1 MPRRPPAISP
11 TTRCPGLTISTNR
24 KDAALIS
31 TDGDAAAARWLLS
44 PEAVRTQAHGLLA
57 AAERNELQHFSF
69 DAGRLGFAADYV
81 TGTIRQNYPALDIPY
96 HARWRHFVVDGTDR
110 WAASPPA
117 SLDDPLERAR
127 IRIDLAVTSVLLD
140 AGAGD
145 AWRYRDA
152 KTGKSI
158 ARSEGLAIASL
169 DAFLDG
175 LFSADVDQPARTDAP
190 ALTAIDDASLA
201 AAFQVTDE
209 NPLAGLSGRTGLLNR
224 LGHTLQDKP
233 QFFAADAPRIGNLA
247 DHFVSLA
254 RDGTLPAATI
264 LTTLLE
270 AFADIWPGRLEM
282 AGRNLGDTWRHPA
295 AHRQDAA
302 DGHVPFHK
310 LSQWLSY
317 SLVEPLSELGL
328 AVTGPDDLTGLAEYR
343 NGGLMIDTGLLR
355 PKHDGILSTLHEPG
369 SEIIVE
375 WRALTVA
382 LLDRLADAVRERL
395 GKTPAELPLAAV
407 LEGGTWAA
415 GRRIARETRTDG
427 SPPLNIV
434 SDGSVF

>member
-1 MPRRPPAISP
+1 M
-11 TTRCPGLTISTNR
+11 
-24 KDAALIS
+24 
-31 TDGDAAAARWLLS
+31 
-44 PEAVRTQAHGLLA
+44 LA
-57 AAERNELQHFSF
+57 AAERGELRHFSY

-81 TGTIRQNYPALDIPY
+81 TDTIRHNYPTLDIPY

-110 WAASPPA
+110 WATSRLA

-145 AWRYRDA
+145 TWRYRDHA
-152 KTGKSI
+152 SNRQLT
-158 ARSEGLAIASL
+158 RSEGLAIASF

-175 LFSADVDQPARTDAP
+175 LFSADSEQPARADAP
-190 ALTAIDDASLA
+190 ALIAIDDTGLA

-254 RDGTLPAATI
+254 RDGTLPAARI

-282 AGRNLGDTWRHPA
+282 AGRNLGDTWLHPA
-295 AHRQDAA
+295 AEGQGAA
-302 DGHVPFHK
+302 RGHVPFHK

-317 SLVEPLSELGL
+317 SLVEPLTELGL
-328 AVTGPDDLTGLAEYR
+328 TITGPDELTGLAEYR
-343 NGGLMIDTGLLR
+343 NGGLMIDTGLLNA
-355 PKHDGILSTLHEPG
+355 KHDGIVGALHEPG

-382 LLDRLADAVRERL
+382 LLDRLAGEVRSRL
-395 GKTPAELPLAAV
+395 GRTPAQLPLAAV
-407 LEGGTWAA
+407 LEGGTWSA